1 MTTNTISL
9 ADRRKIREL
18 TDTHQEL
25 FAEDLIKRLQSFIP
39 NLNKGLNSDLLLDA
53 LGCCGLSLHIGT
65 EASATWM
72 SKNLLSGE

>member
-1 MTTNTISL
+1 VTNDTISL

-39 NLNKGLNSDLLLDA
+39 DLNEELNSDLLLDA